1 MRERNLSRPEALEE
15 YLVYRRR
22 LRELLD
28 TVQIARD
35 IKTRKYKPRD
45 FLGRG
50 PKRFSETI
58 ADAII
63 GLFASLMDPQNHAL
77 NVFDVW
83 LFLFPERKDKITR
96 TWRRVKPY
104 VQLIRRY
111 RNDVVCHANKNVHRY
126 IETWRRFNENL
137 AEVHGAMQAV
147 IGLAAELRR
156 DEPAVLPNFREEV
169 DPILRR
175 MFPDLGNEQ
184 IRGLKDYFLGG

>member
-28 TVQIARD
+28 IVQIARD

-50 PKRFSETI
+50 PKRFSDTV

-63 GLFASLMDPQNHAL
+63 GLFASLMDPQDHAL

-83 LFLFPERKDKITR
+83 LFLFPERRDRITN
-96 TWRRVKPY
+96 TWRRVKPH
-104 VQLIRRY
+104 VQLVRRY

-126 IETWRRFNENL
+126 IETRLRLNENL
-137 AEVHGAMQAV
+137 AQIHDAMQAV

-156 DEPAVLPNFREEV
+156 DEPVVLPNLREEV
-169 DPILRR
+169 DPILGR
-175 MFPDLGNEQ
+175 MFPELGKEQ
-184 IRGLKDYFLGG
+184 ITGLKDYFLQ

>member
-1 MRERNLSRPEALEE
+1 MRERNLSRSEALEE

-28 TVQIARD
+28 IVQIARD
-35 IKTRKYKPRD
+35 IKKRKYKPRD

-50 PKRFSETI
+50 PKRFSETVG
-58 ADAII
+58 DVII

-83 LFLFPERKDKITR
+83 HILFPERKDKITQ
-96 TWRRVKPY
+96 TWRRVKPH
-104 VQLIRRY
+104 VQLVRRY

-126 IETWRRFNENL
+126 IETRLRFNESL
-137 AEVHGAMQAV
+137 AEIHDAMQAV

-169 DPILRR
+169 DPILRN
-175 MFPDLGNEQ
+175 MFPGLRDEQ
-184 IRGLKDYFLGG
+184 IEGLKVYFLQ